1 MAPNASMLQDHQ
13 EKHRQSHRGW
23 VFLNI
28 SVLFKT
34 TWTLVWPVI
43 TTVTISIA
51 HGEPP
56 FITVRK
62 TNCYFCYVIWCKL
75 IFLHKLGQKWLLHVY
90 YIGQAF
96 SAFRALHRHQ
106 SLLTEYTEQQKQ
118 INLCYHYCLFLH
130 TRSEFLPSLHWKTK
144 LRLSSLRPEI
154 HLKAPRAGPPFLELP
169 NLCHS
174 LQWVKKWKCFAIKPQ
189 RCLRGPPGCPCASPR
204 ASCFLQLSL
213 QDLLRTTHQAMSKEE
228 VERNCFRTFTSQH
241 SQFPKAFSKRRQT
254 FLAEF

>member
-1 MAPNASMLQDHQ
+1 MAPSASMLQDHQ

-34 TWTLVWPVI
+34 TWTLIWPVI

-144 LRLSSLRPEI
+144 TQTEFTEARNPPEGTKGWASISGTAQPLSFT
-154 HLKAPRAGPPFLELP
+154 AVG
-169 NLCHS
+169 
-174 LQWVKKWKCFAIKPQ
+174 
-189 RCLRGPPGCPCASPR
+189 
-204 ASCFLQLSL
+204 
-213 QDLLRTTHQAMSKEE
+213 EE
-228 VERNCFRTFTSQH
+228 VKVFCH
-241 SQFPKAFSKRRQT
+241 
-254 FLAEF
+254 